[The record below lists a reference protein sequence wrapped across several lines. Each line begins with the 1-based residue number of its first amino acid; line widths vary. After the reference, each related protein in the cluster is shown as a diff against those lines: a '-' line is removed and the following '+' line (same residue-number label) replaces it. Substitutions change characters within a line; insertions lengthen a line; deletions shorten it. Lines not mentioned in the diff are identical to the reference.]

1 MMSVPNNDITINAS
15 IALTYA
21 WALSNAKVN
30 YKLNNA
36 TTWNSITLT
45 STGGTTYIG
54 DIPAQPAGT
63 LIAYY
68 ILLEDIYGKQS
79 GITPMAANLTQH
91 PNIPYF
97 ILNGFDFIGIED
109 FDANVGFWQ
118 LGDVSDNATTG
129 MWEIDEP
136 IGSFSDPM
144 DPSTIVQTDE
154 DHTQNG
160 IQCAFTQ
167 NASSIMDGIGDSD
180 VDEGHTTLFSPFYDL
195 TSYTNP
201 VFTYYRWYTNNPPTG
216 AEPNAD
222 WWDVLVTDDGV
233 NWQYVENT
241 LTSDKS
247 WRRVAF
253 RVNDYVN
260 LTSQVRVKFIASDST
275 NGALSGGSLVEAAV
289 DDFSLYDGVA
299 TTSVNDINTSN
310 DMRKLIKITDA
321 LGRKVDITKIK
332 EETTLLYIY
341 DNGTVEKKLI
351 IE

>member
-1 MMSVPNNDITINAS
+1 
-15 IALTYA
+15 
-21 WALSNAKVN
+21 
-30 YKLNNA
+30 
-36 TTWNSITLT
+36 
-45 STGGTTYIG
+45 
-54 DIPAQPAGT
+54 
-63 LIAYY
+63 
-68 ILLEDIYGKQS
+68 
-79 GITPMAANLTQH
+79 
-91 PNIPYF
+91 
-97 ILNGFDFIGIED
+97 
-109 FDANVGFWQ
+109 
-118 LGDVSDNATTG
+118 
-129 MWEIDEP
+129 
-136 IGSFSDPM
+136 M

-154 DHTQNG
+154 DHTPGFGNEE
-160 IQCAFTQ
+160 CAFTG
-167 NASSIMDGIGDSD
+167 NAGFLDGIGTND

-195 TSYTNP
+195 TSYANP

-260 LTSQVRVKFIASDST
+260 LTSQVRVKFIASDSA

-310 DMRKLIKITDA
+310 DMRKLIKITDV

-332 EETTLLYIY
+332 EKTTLLYIY